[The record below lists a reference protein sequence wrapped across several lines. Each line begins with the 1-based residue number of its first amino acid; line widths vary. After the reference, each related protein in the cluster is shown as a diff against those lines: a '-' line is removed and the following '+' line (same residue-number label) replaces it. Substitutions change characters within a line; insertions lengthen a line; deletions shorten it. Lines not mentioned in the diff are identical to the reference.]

1 MHSKLKH
8 FYVSKR
14 GSPIKRLSL
23 VIFFSGIAYALGS
36 SVWAVHIRS
45 FLSSDANVGLVTSLL
60 IAISFISFFL
70 IIPLIES
77 SNKYKLTLK
86 VSLFIVVGFVSYALT
101 KNFYLFLLIAT
112 LMAVMGAIRGS
123 TLGLLIRSNSSKKS
137 ISKNEGY
144 VFVFNNISFLI
155 GPLIATLLLLAL
167 KVRNIFIVSAL
178 IILASIF
185 MFKGSKINPGWKS
198 KTIDSNFLKNFIS
211 FFKDKERVK
220 AYILASGVS
229 FWWSV
234 TYIYMPLLII
244 TKLPDYWIGIFL
256 GAITIP
262 LILFEYMFGKIA
274 VKKGYKKLFFIG
286 FIIPSIVA
294 LLCFFLFNNI
304 YIIMALLCL
313 ASIGLAMSESNSEA
327 YFFKISDDKEYQR
340 FYSPFKTSV
349 DTGHLVGQF
358 IPSLILMVLAFKF
371 IFLFFAFG
379 MFLLALLAL
388 SIKEKS
394 S

>member
-1 MHSKLKH
+1 
-8 FYVSKR
+8 
-14 GSPIKRLSL
+14 
-23 VIFFSGIAYALGS
+23 
-36 SVWAVHIRS
+36 
-45 FLSSDANVGLVTSLL
+45 
-60 IAISFISFFL
+60 
-70 IIPLIES
+70 
-77 SNKYKLTLK
+77 
-86 VSLFIVVGFVSYALT
+86 
-101 KNFYLFLLIAT
+101 
-112 LMAVMGAIRGS
+112 MAVLGAVRGS
-123 TLGLLIRSNSSKKS
+123 TLGLLVRSNSSKKS

-144 VFVFNNISFLI
+144 VFAFNNISFLI
-155 GPLIATLLLLAL
+155 GPLIATLLLLVL
-167 KVRNIFIVSAL
+167 KVRNIFLVAAL
-178 IILASIF
+178 IILASTF
-185 MFKGSKINPGWKS
+185 MLKSSKINPGKKS

-220 AYILASGVS
+220 AYLLASGVS

-256 GAITIP
+256 GAITVP

-286 FIIPSIVA
+286 FIIPSLMA
-294 LLCFFLFNNI
+294 LLGFLFFNNI
-304 YIIMALLCL
+304 YIVMASLFL

-327 YFFKISDDKEYQR
+327 YFFKISKDEDDQR

-349 DTGHLVGQF
+349 DTGHIIGQF
-358 IPSLILMVLAFKF
+358 IPSIILMLLSFKF
-371 IFLFFAFG
+371 IFLFFALGTFV
-379 MFLLALLAL
+379 LALLAL